1 MKTISFFFA
10 FVLLTTLLGCSQEQ
24 AQETPIKNTAINR
37 VELTTK
43 QINAIGIQVQSAA
56 LKERSGTINV
66 NGVIDVPPGNK
77 SYISLPY
84 GGFIKK
90 VNVLEGKRI
99 QKGSLLFEVQNPEI
113 LALQQEYLEWV
124 GKLDFLD
131 GELNRQLKL
140 ETGNATSQKNVQAA
154 RAELNVAKAKIKGLK
169 ARLKLANVDFS
180 ALMNGEITETQR
192 IVAPFNGVVTKITAA
207 VGSYVTPQD
216 KLMELIDLKH
226 AHAEITVFEK
236 DLPSIR
242 IGQQVDIQF
251 VNSSEA
257 ATAEVYLIG
266 GEIAQDRSVKV
277 HCHFKKENALAIP
290 GSFFQANIHA
300 SSRKSLT
307 LPETALVT
315 VGNDRCVFYQTSATK
330 YTLVKV
336 RVIGEEQGEVAF
348 DLFDPALESSKFVTK
363 GAFELLSLLNKT
375 KE

>member
-1 MKTISFFFA
+1 MKTIAYFFA
-10 FVLLTTLLGCSQEQ
+10 FVFLATLLGCDQEQ
-24 AQETPIKNTAINR
+24 TQESQSKNTSTNL

-43 QINAIGIQVQSAA
+43 QFNAIGIQVQTAS

-66 NGVIDVPPGNK
+66 NGVVDVPPGNK

-113 LALQQEYLEWV
+113 LALQQEYLEWI
-124 GKLDFLD
+124 GKLDYLQ

-140 ETGNATSQKNVQAA
+140 ESGNATSQKNVQAA
-154 RAELNVAKAKIKGLK
+154 KAELNVAKAKIKGLK

-180 ALMNGEITETQR
+180 ALMNGEITETQH
-192 IVAPFNGVVTKITAA
+192 IVAPFNGVVTKVTAA
-207 VGSYVTPQD
+207 VGSYVSPQD

-226 AHAEITVFEK
+226 AHAELTVFEK
-236 DLPSIR
+236 DLPSMK
-242 IGQQVDIQF
+242 IGQLVDVHF
-251 VNSSEA
+251 VNSSEVA
-257 ATAEVYLIG
+257 AAEVYLIG

-290 GSFFQANIHA
+290 GSFFHA
-300 SSRKSLT
+300 SIHVSARKTLT
-307 LPETALVT
+307 LPESAVFT
-315 VGNDRCVFYQTSATK
+315 VGRDRCVFYQYATRK
-330 YTLVKV
+330 YKLIKIN
-336 RVIGEEQGEVAF
+336 VIGEEQGEVAF